1 MRPVSVSVE
10 LVLDAKARLGEG
22 PAWDA
27 RAGRLLWVD
36 IENGLVHLF
45 DPGPG
50 SDRAIAVGQMVGC
63 AVPRAAG
70 GLMLGAQQGFATLD
84 LQTEA
89 LTLIAQP
96 EAHLP
101 ENRIND
107 GKCDPAGRFLAG
119 TMALSLAPR
128 AGSLYCLDLD
138 LSVHRLLEGIT
149 VSNGLA
155 WSADARTLYYI
166 DTGTRA
172 IAGFDYDV
180 AAGALSNRRVM
191 AQVPP
196 ELGYPDGMTI
206 DDEGYLWVGHWD
218 GWAVCR
224 WDPATGQ
231 MRQRVPVPV
240 ARVTSCAFGGPNLD
254 DLYITTAW
262 TGLTDVQRAEQPLAG
277 GLFRCRPGVRGS
289 AAVPFA
295 G

>member
-1 MRPVSVSVE
+1 MGESLSVE
-10 LVLDAKARLGEG
+10 LILDAKARLGEG
-22 PAWDA
+22 PTWDA
-27 RAGRLLWVD
+27 RAGRLVWVD
-36 IENGLVHLF
+36 IENGLVHFF
-45 DPGPG
+45 DPGTG
-50 SDRAIAVGQMVGC
+50 QDRAIAVGQMVGC

-70 GLMLGAQQGFATLD
+70 GLVLGAQQGFATLD
-84 LQTEA
+84 PETEA

-107 GKCDPAGRFLAG
+107 GKCDPAGRLLAG

-128 AGSLYCLDLD
+128 VGSLYRLDRD

-155 WSADARTLYYI
+155 WSADSRTLYYI

-172 IAGFDYDV
+172 IAAFDYDV
-180 AAGALSNRRVM
+180 SAGALSNRRVV
-191 AQVPP
+191 ARVPP
-196 ELGYPDGMTI
+196 ELGYPDGMAI
-206 DDEGYLWVGHWD
+206 DEEGCLWVGHWD
-218 GWAVCR
+218 GWSVCR

-231 MRQRVPVPV
+231 VRQRVPVPV

-262 TGLTDVQRAEQPLAG
+262 TGLTEVQRAEQPLAG
-277 GLFRCRPGVRGS
+277 GLFRCRPGVCGA